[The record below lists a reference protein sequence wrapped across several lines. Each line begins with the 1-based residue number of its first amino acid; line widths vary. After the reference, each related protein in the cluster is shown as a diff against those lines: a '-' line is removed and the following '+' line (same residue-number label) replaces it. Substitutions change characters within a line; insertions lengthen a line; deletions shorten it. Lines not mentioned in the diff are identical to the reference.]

1 LKRKEV
7 NGMPHFKVLSIFG
20 SGISCDS
27 LDDCDREQC
36 EACDCDD
43 DCEDF
48 VCDNDDPGCD
58 SSASGGEDASDG
70 DDDES

>member
-1 LKRKEV
+1 MVCHTLKYYPYSEAGFLAILWMIATE
-7 NGMPHFKVLSIFG
+7 NS
-20 SGISCDS
+20 
-27 LDDCDREQC
+27 